1 MTKKDDKKHDTSD
14 LEKKLEEIQKQ
25 KADSD
30 EKGKKDES
38 A

>member
-1 MTKKDDKKHDTSD
+1 MTKKDDKKHDASD

-25 KADSD
+25 KAEND

-38 A
+38 V